1 LKAAALAASPALVVV
16 GILFLG
22 IGAALSRAASTPAG
36 SQRTKVMSTKQYKK
50 PSGPEIKKALTP
62 IQYEITQNAGT
73 EPPFRNEFWN
83 NHEPGLYV
91 DVATGEPLFS
101 STDKF
106 DSGTGWP
113 SFTQPVEPQ
122 RVVEHRD
129 VSHGMVRVE
138 VKSHAGD
145 SHLGHVFDDGPA
157 PTNQRYCINS
167 AALRFIPVA
176 KLTAEGYGEYAPLFG
191 SQAKAGAG
199 AVMAAPDANSCTRPA
214 PRGKPGCETTLE
226 TAVLA
231 GGCFWGMEDII
242 RKIPGVLETE
252 AGYTG
257 GGSAHPTYEDV
268 HTGATG
274 HAEAVRIVFDPK
286 KLSYADLLE
295 KWFFKMHDPT
305 TRNRQGNDLGTQY
318 RSAIFVTSPEQR
330 KVAEAVKAR
339 VDKSGKWKKPIVT
352 EIVEAGPFT
361 RAEEYH
367 QKYLEKNPGG
377 YTCHFMRD

>member
-1 LKAAALAASPALVVV
+1 LVVV

-214 PRGKPGCETTLE
+214 PGGKPGCETTLE